1 VTKTRIQPD
10 LFGDDRRPDDASA
23 LVAAGDESSPLT
35 KGQQTFNRLVAA
47 IRRDRANLARWQ
59 AFETRY
65 RQRVAAEVV
74 PLLAELQAAQK
85 EMAQLLDDLLRQ
97 PTSKKSSLGRRERK
111 HLERRLL
118 DLLRSVI
125 AEGEADPDLVAMHD
139 RYSPVSREDLRLAE
153 VAMTEA
159 MLEGLLGEGVLG
171 QHDAKSVDELLEHA
185 GERVREAQRQ
195 IEERSRARSPRRKQ
209 SAEARQAEENRARAE
224 MAASQSVRDVYR
236 KLASALHPDRETDAA
251 ERARKTRLMQR
262 VNQAYERNDLLG
274 LLGLQIEIEQ
284 IDTEHLA
291 QVSEDRIN
299 HYNRVLK
306 EQLAQLR
313 TEIAA
318 CAAPFRAMLDAPFAS
333 SRPTT
338 ALAEERLEAEL
349 RETRRVL
356 DQLRH
361 DLVAFR
367 DPVQLRA
374 TVQADLALRGDQRR
388 QDAAMGEFADLLRTM
403 ATTAPRPVR
412 PRRRR

>member
-1 VTKTRIQPD
+1 
-10 LFGDDRRPDDASA
+10 
-23 LVAAGDESSPLT
+23 
-35 KGQQTFNRLVAA
+35 
-47 IRRDRANLARWQ
+47 
-59 AFETRY
+59 
-65 RQRVAAEVV
+65 
-74 PLLAELQAAQK
+74 
-85 EMAQLLDDLLRQ
+85 
-97 PTSKKSSLGRRERK
+97 
-111 HLERRLL
+111 
-118 DLLRSVI
+118 
-125 AEGEADPDLVAMHD
+125 
-139 RYSPVSREDLRLAE
+139 
-153 VAMTEA
+153 
-159 MLEGLLGEGVLG
+159 
-171 QHDAKSVDELLEHA
+171 
-185 GERVREAQRQ
+185 
-195 IEERSRARSPRRKQ
+195 
-209 SAEARQAEENRARAE
+209 
-224 MAASQSVRDVYR
+224 VYR